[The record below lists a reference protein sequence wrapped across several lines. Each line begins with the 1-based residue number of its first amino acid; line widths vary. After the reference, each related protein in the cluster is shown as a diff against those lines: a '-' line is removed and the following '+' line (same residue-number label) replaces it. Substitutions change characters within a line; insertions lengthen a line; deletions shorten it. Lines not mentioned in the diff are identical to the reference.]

1 MKSAAMKTTKAM
13 KAKAA
18 MDAMKI
24 EGDEGQGGHLR
35 GVPSMKAK
43 ADEAMKAKAAMNLK
57 R

>member
-1 MKSAAMKTTKAM
+1 MKTTKAM